1 MSSRCPHPIEL
12 SRAATTNTMVSAS
25 LQAHLDTCARCTAEL
40 ESHRNVADDTRILP
54 AIEPDADH
62 TRVLRAAILTAART
76 APSTTPRRFWMFGVA
91 AATALAAAA
100 AIFLLVRNP
109 QQPSYRGAIHAH
121 DGAQY
126 VRVAAGPDEIVRL
139 TEGTLTVEVSPL
151 APEERFRVITG
162 DGEVEVRG
170 TMFDVSASAD
180 KLVAVRVM
188 HGKVEVR
195 ASGAAPKLL
204 VEGERWDMKLAAIES
219 ATGTASNNVAA
230 PGSGEITSTPGSG
243 DIRSADVRP
252 GDVRPGDRS
261 GEVRSGEVRSAD
273 QSGDVRSRDV
283 RSGEVRSGEGSG
295 DVRSGDV
302 RSGDVRSG
310 EVRSADRPGNVRTGE
325 VRSGGDAKPGTNR
338 DATASV
344 TRQATGRDAPPN
356 IARNATRATDRDTA
370 GGADRDAT
378 SSTRVTNSTGRNAPR
393 DNRASPAITLDTTQ
407 RAATNGAP
415 KRPIEVLFDR
425 GWAALAAGKPREAA
439 TAFEHAASSAPSD
452 PLAED
457 AWFWRATALARAKS
471 GDAASALEQF
481 LGRYPR
487 SNRAGEASA
496 MLGWIV
502 IANDLDRA
510 EKLFTSAAKDRVPA
524 VRASGEKGLAAIA
537 KRRAQR

>member
-1 MSSRCPHPIEL
+1 
-12 SRAATTNTMVSAS
+12 MVSAS
-25 LQAHLDTCARCTAEL
+25 LQAHLDTCAHCTAEL

-54 AIEPDADH
+54 AIEPTADH
-62 TRVLRAAILTAART
+62 ARVLRAAILTAART
-76 APSTTPRRFWMFGVA
+76 SPSTPPRRFWMFGVA

-109 QQPSYRGAIHAH
+109 QQPSYRGSIHAH

-126 VRVAAGPDEIVRL
+126 VRVAAAPDEIVRL

-151 APEERFRVITG
+151 GPEERFRVIAG

-170 TMFDVSASAD
+170 TMFDVTASAD

-195 ASGAAPKLL
+195 ASGAAAKVL

-219 ATGTASNNVAA
+219 
-230 PGSGEITSTPGSG
+230 PPK
-243 DIRSADVRP
+243 
-252 GDVRPGDRS
+252 
-261 GEVRSGEVRSAD
+261 
-273 QSGDVRSRDV
+273 
-283 RSGEVRSGEGSG
+283 GSG
-295 DVRSGDV
+295 DVAAPATGDV
-302 RSGDVRSG
+302 VAPATGDV
-310 EVRSADRPGNVRTGE
+310 VAPAM
-325 VRSGGDAKPGTNR
+325 GDVAVPAMGDVGAGR
-338 DATASV
+338 DATARVARDS
-344 TRQATGRDAPPN
+344 TGEAGRDAT
-356 IARNATRATDRDTA
+356 ARVARDSTGEA
-370 GGADRDAT
+370 GRDAT
-378 SSTRVTNSTGRNAPR
+378 ARVAHDATGEAGRDVTPGAGRDATARVARDATGDTSRGATPGAGRDATRQGAHDATTSNGATKSAGRNSTR
-393 DNRASPAITLDTTQ
+393 DNPAAPAITLDTT
-407 RAATNGAP
+407 RRPATSGAS

-471 GDAASALEQF
+471 SDAAAAIEQF
-481 LGRYPR
+481 LDRYPR

-502 IANDLDRA
+502 IATDLDRA
-510 EKLFTSAAKDRVPA
+510 EKLFTAAAKDRVPA
-524 VRASGEKGLAAIA
+524 VRASGEKGLAAVA